1 MIAGEKID
9 DILWLDEQESAE
21 FEKILANLQ
30 PNRSTREEFMR
41 IIAERYGEII
51 SSEDSGFMFR
61 YHEERIKV
69 SFSSDGEMTVMA
81 KGAESEE
88 WYIPEIKWELVLIYG
103 VTAEEINDE
112 RNAAVMHYKIA
123 LMREIKL
130 KN

>member
-1 MIAGEKID
+1 MIAGEKMD
-9 DILWLDEQESAE
+9 GILWLDEQESAE

-30 PNRSTREEFMR
+30 PNRSTCEEFMR
-41 IIAERYGEII
+41 IIAERYGE
-51 SSEDSGFMFR
+51 
-61 YHEERIKV
+61 
-69 SFSSDGEMTVMA
+69 MTVMA
-81 KGAESEE
+81 KGAESED

-112 RNAAVMHYKIA
+112 RTAAFMHYKIA

>member
-1 MIAGEKID
+1 MIAGEKMD
-9 DILWLDEQESAE
+9 GILWLDEQESAE

-61 YHEERIKV
+61 YHEE
-69 SFSSDGEMTVMA
+69 
-81 KGAESEE
+81 

-112 RNAAVMHYKIA
+112 RNAAFMHYKIA

>member
-1 MIAGEKID
+1 MIAGEEID
-9 DILWLDEQESAE
+9 GILWLDEQESAE

-51 SSEDSGFMFR
+51 SSDDSGFMFR

-81 KGAESEE
+81 KGAVYSRK
-88 WYIPEIKWELVLIYG
+88 KWELVLIYG

-112 RNAAVMHYKIA
+112 RNAAFMHYKIA

>member
-1 MIAGEKID
+1 MIAGEKMD

-51 SSEDSGFMFR
+51 SSEDSGFMFS

-69 SFSSDGEMTVMA
+69 SFSSDGELTVMA

-88 WYIPEIKWELVLIYG
+88 WYILIYG
-103 VTAEEINDE
+103 VTAEKINDE
-112 RNAAVMHYKIA
+112 RNAAFMHYKIA

>member
-1 MIAGEKID
+1 
-9 DILWLDEQESAE
+9 
-21 FEKILANLQ
+21 
-30 PNRSTREEFMR
+30 MR

-81 KGAESEE
+81 KGAVYSRK
-88 WYIPEIKWELVLIYG
+88 KWELVLIYG

-112 RNAAVMHYKIA
+112 RNAAFMHYKIA

>member
-1 MIAGEKID
+1 MIAGEKMD
-9 DILWLDEQESAE
+9 GILWLDEQESAE

-41 IIAERYGEII
+41 IS

-69 SFSSDGEMTVMA
+69 SFSSDGAMTVMA
-81 KGAESEE
+81 KGTESEE

-112 RNAAVMHYKIA
+112 RNAAFMHYKIA

-130 KN
+130 KK